1 MQRNPKFNPTQL
13 HARNEW
19 DELLKKLGHYRPE
32 IEREV
37 TAFFNEIWSELTEKS
52 DSKNDIFIRYD
63 MTTATNMMSKKN
75 YLSRPLMLKYPNLSL
90 NMIKAE
96 RDIFENDVVTAPFE
110 Y

>member
-1 MQRNPKFNPTQL
+1 MIGAYGKKVT
-13 HARNEW
+13 
-19 DELLKKLGHYRPE
+19 LKMTSL
-32 IEREV
+32 
-37 TAFFNEIWSELTEKS
+37 S
-52 DSKNDIFIRYD
+52 D